1 MLALVALFFVISLVV
16 TALAAH
22 REGGGVARALLVGA
36 FVAGSAAAPALVL
49 AWVAGTWEVEP
60 SELIVG
66 GAVVLFVFTMGFR
79 VVKQPFRHAMPMDDP
94 DLEAALAR
102 VAQRAGLRT
111 VPKLLRLR
119 TLGALPVYGWV
130 AVLHHPVVILA
141 DGLVHRLEPEE
152 HEAILAHEVAHV
164 STGSLWWLQL
174 PLPLAASISMAML
187 VWVDMW
193 VVAGSTW
200 ALWAF
205 LSRVIG
211 RPTELLCD
219 RRAAELTSPQAMIS
233 GLRKMH
239 AVHPVRDPGWRWS
252 VSWALATHPP
262 AQLRVHAL
270 GEDQGPLARRLR
282 WTSALGFGL
291 WLTLYLAV
299 LGSWTLL
306 PGLDSFLIGVNL
318 ALLGL
323 GLQLAPRLAARSFL
337 RRRRALVPPGLPG
350 RRWTRV
356 GWWMFVFGFAS
367 ILADWM
373 GCWTPVLLLGGL
385 LGMGLGAFRA
395 RGLRKLRSQLHEA
408 MSAGKLAEARH
419 IGQAHPGHLKR
430 DPGLRH
436 DVALANAALGCRGEA
451 IEALERV
458 LQRPER
464 LPMAAL
470 SLGRMRLS
478 DDPGRSLELGAWLT
492 QHLPGEIAG
501 PLLVCD
507 ALRRLRRPDEA
518 MAAWA
523 QARALEPDDPG
534 VLILAIELALDADD
548 ADEAERWAE
557 QARERAPGELTL
569 QLAEA
574 RLALA
579 RGELETFHQQLD
591 RARAILEDHPLAFV
605 QWRIE
610 ELEAELTADDDTDPF
625 GIPAEQPGEEPQA

>member
-1 MLALVALFFVISLVV
+1 
-16 TALAAH
+16 
-22 REGGGVARALLVGA
+22 
-36 FVAGSAAAPALVL
+36 
-49 AWVAGTWEVEP
+49 
-60 SELIVG
+60 
-66 GAVVLFVFTMGFR
+66 
-79 VVKQPFRHAMPMDDP
+79 
-94 DLEAALAR
+94 
-102 VAQRAGLRT
+102 
-111 VPKLLRLR
+111 
-119 TLGALPVYGWV
+119 
-130 AVLHHPVVILA
+130 
-141 DGLVHRLEPEE
+141 
-152 HEAILAHEVAHV
+152 
-164 STGSLWWLQL
+164 
-174 PLPLAASISMAML
+174 
-187 VWVDMW
+187 
-193 VVAGSTW
+193 
-200 ALWAF
+200 
-205 LSRVIG
+205 
-211 RPTELLCD
+211 
-219 RRAAELTSPQAMIS
+219 
-233 GLRKMH
+233 
-239 AVHPVRDPGWRWS
+239 
-252 VSWALATHPP
+252 
-262 AQLRVHAL
+262 
-270 GEDQGPLARRLR
+270 
-282 WTSALGFGL
+282 
-291 WLTLYLAV
+291 
-299 LGSWTLL
+299 
-306 PGLDSFLIGVNL
+306 
-318 ALLGL
+318 
-323 GLQLAPRLAARSFL
+323 
-337 RRRRALVPPGLPG
+337 
-350 RRWTRV
+350 
-356 GWWMFVFGFAS
+356 MFVFGFAS